1 MFLRMMT
8 IHFQILL
15 EEARE
20 SYEPDIVHELQ
31 SDSIADQESNLERIQ
46 SWMKNWLTDN
56 SG

>member
-1 MFLRMMT
+1 MMT